1 MIPAEIY
8 KITVNPKDL
17 IFLIDL
23 NHDHYPLINI
33 TSRMKKQLNVGI
45 VGYKFMGRAH
55 SNAWKKAPLF
65 FDIPATPVLKA
76 ACGRHQESLTEF
88 AEKWGWE
95 ETETDWEK
103 LVKRQDIDIV
113 DIALPQHLHYEVAIA
128 AAKAG
133 KHIFCEKPLSM
144 SVEQAEEMLKVCQ
157 ENNVKHYLNHN
168 YRRTPAVSLAKKMID
183 EGKIGRIF
191 HWRCAYQQ
199 DWIVDPKF
207 PLTWQLK
214 KETSKAGPQWDLNS
228 HAVDLAHFL
237 VGDIATVSAM
247 TTNFIKER
255 PIADDAATGSLTGA
269 SIGDEMGEVTV
280 EDAAL
285 MMVMFKNGAIGSFEA
300 TRFAT
305 GRKNH
310 LTFEI
315 YGSKGSLVFDLER
328 MNELQYYSNEDAP
341 GEHGFRTILATESIH
356 PYAGNW
362 WPAGHIIGYEHAFVH
377 AVVDFVNA
385 IEGDTEIK
393 PDFADGLKIIQVLEA
408 GLQSAETGRQIQL

>member
-1 MIPAEIY
+1 
-8 KITVNPKDL
+8 
-17 IFLIDL
+17 
-23 NHDHYPLINI
+23 
-33 TSRMKKQLNVGI
+33 MKKQLNVGI

-65 FDIPATPVLKA
+65 FDTPAIPVLKV

-88 AEKWGWE
+88 AQNWGWE
-95 ETETDWEK
+95 ETETDWKK
-103 LVKRQDIDIV
+103 LIARPDIDII
-113 DIALPQHLHYEVAIA
+113 DIALPQHLHYEVALA
-128 AAKAG
+128 AARAG
-133 KHIFCEKPLSM
+133 KHIFCEKPLAMNSK
-144 SVEQAEEMLKVCQ
+144 QAEEMLKVCE

-168 YRRTPAVSLAKKMID
+168 YRRTPAVAFAKKMIED
-183 EGKIGRIF
+183 GKIGRIF

-199 DWIVDPKF
+199 DWIVDPTF

-214 KETSKAGPQWDLNS
+214 KETAQAGPQWDLNS

-237 VGDIATVSAM
+237 IGDIATVSSL

-255 PIADDAATGSLTGA
+255 PIADEAASGSLSAVSLG
-269 SIGDEMGEVTV
+269 SEMGEVTV

-285 MMVMFKNGAIGSFEA
+285 MLVNFKNGAIGSFEA
-300 TRFAT
+300 TRFAS
-305 GRKNH
+305 GRKNR

-328 MNELQYYSNEDAP
+328 MNELQYFSREDND
-341 GEHGFRTILATESIH
+341 GEQGFRTILATEAAH
-356 PYAGNW
+356 PYASHW

-377 AVVDFVNA
+377 AVVDFVKA
-385 IEGDTEIK
+385 IEENTAIK

-408 GLQSAETGRQIQL
+408 GLLAAETKQQVSL